1 MVIEFMPKGVCSR
14 RMRIDVDQALRY
26 LGAAGARGQTRA
38 DMEAAA
44 SEILAMLAARREVS
58 A

>member
-1 MVIEFMPKGVCSR
+1 MYGMLHVRLERV
-14 RMRIDVDQALRY
+14 V
-26 LGAAGARGQTRA
+26 A